1 MLWAVEGLVGQGGKL
16 LHGEV
21 LSHCSPLEHLVD
33 YGAVQHLL
41 RTAVETLQTEG
52 TENVDME
59 LGEGV
64 KQDFVQDLVK
74 NGKVLF

>member
-1 MLWAVEGLVGQGGKL
+1 M
-16 LHGEV
+16 
-21 LSHCSPLEHLVD
+21 D